1 MDLVISNTYGSCN
14 LEGWNCNYK
23 SLMTKKNNH
32 ITLEDEKEIDNQ
44 KYPINIDSS

>member
-1 MDLVISNTYGSCN
+1 MDHVISKDEIVIIKVWWPKN
-14 LEGWNCNYK
+14 
-23 SLMTKKNNH
+23 NNH